1 MFGRIEPFKPAK
13 ASKTQ
18 RPHNQPQ
25 LVTAALGSQGTVAV
39 TGGTG
44 FIGSKLVSQL
54 LTQGYKV
61 KVLTRN
67 VGTARS
73 KLPYAGVEYVGPAQ
87 WAAAIRGCTAV
98 VNLAGEGAGVC
109 SMSGFVVCGGGA

>member
-1 MFGRIEPFKPAK
+1 MV
-13 ASKTQ
+13 S
-18 RPHNQPQ
+18 
-25 LVTAALGSQGTVAV
+25 AALGSDGTVAI

-54 LTQGYKV
+54 LTLGYKV
-61 KVLTRN
+61 RLLTRN
-67 VGTARS
+67 VNSARA

-98 VNLAGEGAGVC
+98 INLAGEGAAAGT
-109 SMSGFVVCGGGA
+109 

>member
-1 MFGRIEPFKPAK
+1 MAI
-13 ASKTQ
+13 
-18 RPHNQPQ
+18 
-25 LVTAALGSQGTVAV
+25 

-54 LTQGYKV
+54 LTLGYRV

-67 VGTARS
+67 VGSARS

-87 WAAAIRGCTAV
+87 WAAAVRGCTAV
-98 VNLAGEGAGVC
+98 VNLAGAVVGRGGSGWSGAGP
-109 SMSGFVVCGGGA
+109 GERE

>member
-1 MFGRIEPFKPAK
+1 M
-13 ASKTQ
+13 
-18 RPHNQPQ
+18 
-25 LVTAALGSQGTVAV
+25 LAATLGSQGTVAI

-54 LTQGYKV
+54 LTLGYRV

-67 VGTARS
+67 VGSARS

-87 WAAAIRGCTAV
+87 WAAAVRGCTAV
-98 VNLAGEGAGVC
+98 VNLAGAAVGRGGSVWSGAGPAHVNDGAGAEAGDC
-109 SMSGFVVCGGGA
+109 AKQVVAWPGV